1 MAEKA
6 GPKTPER
13 LRKRSEFLAVRAGT
27 KRRGPLF
34 LLEVLE
40 RGDQGL
46 PRFGI
51 TVTKKVGNSVERNR
65 IRRRVREA
73 IRTHA
78 AGDMSPGRDYVIV
91 GRREILSAPFDVL
104 KEELSRRLRDSK
116 PVKTG

>member
-1 MAEKA
+1 MVEATSKQA
-6 GPKTPER
+6 PER
-13 LRKRSEFLAVRAGT
+13 LKKRAEFLAVRRGA
-27 KRRGPLF
+27 KSRGPLF

-40 RGDQGL
+40 RGDTGL

-51 TVTKKVGNSVERNR
+51 TVTKKIGNSVERNR

-73 IRTHA
+73 IRTYA
-78 AGDMSPGRDYVIV
+78 AGDMLTGRDYVIV

-104 KEELSRRLRDSK
+104 KGELSRRMRNNK

>member
-1 MAEKA
+1 MAETA
-6 GPKTPER
+6 GVHAPGR
-13 LRKRSEFLAVRAGT
+13 LKKRTEFLAVRRGT

-91 GRREILSAPFDVL
+91 GRREILTAPFDAL
-104 KEELSRRLRDSK
+104 KTELSRRMRDNK

>member
-6 GPKTPER
+6 GPKTPGR

-91 GRREILSAPFDVL
+91 GRRDILSVPFDAL
-104 KEELSRRLRDSK
+104 KEELSRRMRDNK
-116 PVKTG
+116 PVRPG